1 MMKFTYIRSPALMKA
16 ARTIPCTNCGRDD
29 GTVCGAHSN
38 QAKHGKGRS
47 IKASDIYIASLCH
60 CCHSDLDQGAHMS
73 RDEREALWEACHC
86 KTVQSLVALG
96 RWPAKVPLPELETY
110 A

>member
-16 ARTIPCTNCGRDD
+16 ARTIACTNCGRDD

-38 QAKHGKGRS
+38 MAKHGKGRS
-47 IKASDIYIASLCH
+47 IKASDIYIASLCFT
-60 CCHSDLDQGAHMS
+60 CHSELDQGARLS
-73 RDEREALWEACHC
+73 RDEREALWEAAHV
-86 KTVQSLVALG
+86 KTVQLLVRLG
-96 RWPAKVPLPELETY
+96 AWPAGVPIPEMEAT